1 METEV
6 RQKIE
11 TGIDKIN
18 KMVIGLKADDFRD
31 LSERLRNLRHRAG
44 EFEYWLD
51 EQIRKEIE
59 DGAKQK
65 AAAILEAGFS
75 FDSITIDKVQVIK
88 KTEGPEV
95 LRRNVVAPINVPEDD
110 IPF

>member
-18 KMVIGLKADDFRD
+18 KMVIGLKADDLRV
-31 LSERLRNLRHRAG
+31 LSEKLRDLRHRAG
-44 EFEYWLD
+44 KFEYWLD
-51 EQIRKEIE
+51 SQIRKEIE
-59 DGAKQK
+59 DGAKKK
-65 AAAILEAGFS
+65 ADAILEAGFS
-75 FDSITIDKVQVIK
+75 FDSITIDKVSLIK

-95 LRRNVVAPINVPEDD
+95 SLPNVNPINVPEDD